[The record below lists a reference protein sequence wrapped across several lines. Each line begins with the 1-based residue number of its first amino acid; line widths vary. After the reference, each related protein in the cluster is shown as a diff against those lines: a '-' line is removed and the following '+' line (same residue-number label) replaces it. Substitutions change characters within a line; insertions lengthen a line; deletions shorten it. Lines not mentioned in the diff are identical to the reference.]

1 VSRDAPGTV
10 VVVGA
15 GLAGGTAAATLR
27 EEGFEG
33 RLLLIGAEE
42 LPPYERPPLS
52 KEVLR
57 GERDLASTFVRPSG
71 WWDEHGIETRL
82 GVRVE
87 RLETSPREV
96 VLDGGERIAFDRA
109 VVATGVRSRSLG
121 VPGEQLDGVLRLRTP
136 GDTDRIREAAAA
148 GGRAVLV
155 GMGFV
160 GAEVAASLRMLG
172 VDVTIVEVAETA
184 LVRALGIEIG
194 RTVEGLHR
202 DHGVEMV
209 LRDAVER
216 FEGADRLERVVTTG
230 GRTIE
235 CSFVVVGVGVDPVAG
250 VVRGAGIGADG
261 GVEVDASLE
270 TAIPGVFAAGDVA
283 SHDHPVFGS
292 IRVEHFDNAWKMGE
306 AAAHNIMGRGRVF
319 DDPHWFWSD
328 QFDASIE
335 MAGYAPTW
343 DRMVVRGSLADRRY
357 CAFLL
362 RDARVRA
369 AVSMD
374 WPRDVRRSFEL
385 IRTQVPVE
393 EEMVADADVDL
404 RTLVPARK
412 GA

>member
-1 VSRDAPGTV
+1 MSQDAPGTV

-33 RLLLIGAEE
+33 RLVLIGAEE

-57 GERDLASTFVRPSG
+57 GEREVGSTFVRPPG
-71 WWDEHGIETRL
+71 WWDEHGIEARFGT
-82 GVRVE
+82 RVE
-87 RLETSPREV
+87 RLEISPREV
-96 VLDGGERIAFDRA
+96 VLVGGERIAFDRA
-109 VVATGVRSRSLG
+109 VVATGVRNRPLR
-121 VPGEQLDGVLRLRTP
+121 VPGEELEGVVQLRTP
-136 GDTDRIREAAAA
+136 GDADRIREAAAV
-148 GGRAVLV
+148 GGRAILV

-172 VDVTIVEVAETA
+172 VDVTIVEVLETA
-184 LVRALGIEIG
+184 LYRALGIEIG
-194 RTVEGLHR
+194 RTVEALHR
-202 DHGVEMV
+202 DHGVEMIF
-209 LRDAVER
+209 RDTVER
-216 FEGADRLERVVTTG
+216 IEGAGRVERVVTAG

-235 CSFVVVGVGVDPVAG
+235 CSFVVVGVGADPVAA
-250 VVRGAGIGADG
+250 VVRGSGIAVGG
-261 GVEVDASLE
+261 GVEVNASLE
-270 TAIPGVFAAGDVA
+270 TAVPGIFAVGDVA

-292 IRVEHFDNAWKMGE
+292 IRVEHYDNAWKMGE
-306 AAAHNIMGRGRVF
+306 AAAHNILGRGRVF

-369 AVSMD
+369 AVSMN

-385 IRTQVPVE
+385 IRTQVLVE
-393 EEMVADADVDL
+393 EGMVADADVDL